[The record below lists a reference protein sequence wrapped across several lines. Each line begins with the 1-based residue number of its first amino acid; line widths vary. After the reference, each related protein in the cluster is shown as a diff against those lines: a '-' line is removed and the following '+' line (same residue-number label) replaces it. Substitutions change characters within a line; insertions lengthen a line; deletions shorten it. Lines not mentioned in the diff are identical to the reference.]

1 MLAILP
7 GRLALL
13 LSHAAKHGT
22 LDFAGP
28 LLAALRDLHV
38 LAPLEQHDL
47 QLLLPPLAACLQRPE
62 LAAAAAQLVPALAA
76 CSMAH
81 AEVVQAALA
90 SPAPLLQHL
99 GMEAFRQYARA
110 CPPENVG
117 RAVPPSA
124 CNPGAPSPRVG
135 MPASLGQAETAEV

>member
-1 MLAILP
+1 MLAVLP

-22 LDFAGP
+22 LSFAGP
-28 LLAALRDLHV
+28 LLAALRDLHT

-47 QLLLPPLAACLQRPE
+47 QLLLQPLVACLQRPE
-62 LAAAAAQLVPALAA
+62 LAAAAAQLVPALAT
-76 CSMAH
+76 CSTPH

-90 SPAPLLQHL
+90 AEPPLLQHL
-99 GMEAFRQYARA
+99 GMEAFRLYARA

-124 CNPGAPSPRVG
+124 CNPGVCRDPGGTCLLPL
-135 MPASLGQAETAEV
+135 MK